1 MKEKNYYGAQD
12 ISEMLGISVS
22 SAYTIIRDLNS
33 ELQKKNYYTIRGKV
47 SKIYFHEKLYGS
59 KEVG

>member
-1 MKEKNYYGAQD
+1 MKEKIYYGAQD

-33 ELQKKNYYTIRGKV
+33 ELQKKIIIQFGGKFQKYIFMKNCMV
-47 SKIYFHEKLYGS
+47 PKK
-59 KEVG
+59 